1 MIRLF
6 LALANDERGQDI
18 VEYALLIA
26 LIALGCVASFQGLS
40 SEINLMF
47 NVISSDLGAAL

>member
-1 MIRLF
+1 MFRHF
-6 LALANDERGQDI
+6 LALANDDRAQDI
-18 VEYALLIA
+18 VEYALLVA
-26 LIALGCVASFQGLS
+26 LIALGCVACFQGLS

>member
-1 MIRLF
+1 MNRLIAF
-6 LALANDERGQDI
+6 YHATEGQDL
-18 VEYALLIA
+18 VEYALIVA
-26 LIALGCVASFQGLS
+26 LIACGAVASFQGLS

>member
-1 MIRLF
+1 MFRHF
-6 LALANDERGQDI
+6 LALANDDRAQDI
-18 VEYALLIA
+18 VEYALLVA